1 MAQPRVGS
9 TMTGSLASTSGPT
22 QTNPLPVQVL
32 MASSSSLVPCL
43 QLSAPFSPLLA
54 ARATFRARQP
64 LPRHAPRTLPRPSHP
79 CHAPRTPCHA
89 PPTWPRPSHPQ
100 LWPPSFPPPAPAI
113 QCSPIP
119 VSLLR
124 LFPPSQGRP
133 PGPRTHARLCF
144 IGRNVISGS
153 QAPSRGLIHK

>member
-64 LPRHAPRTLPRPSHP
+64 LPHHAPRTS
-79 CHAPRTPCHA
+79 CYAPRTPATPLA
-89 PPTWPRPSHPQ
+89 PLPCPSHLATP
-100 LWPPSFPPPAPAI
+100 LTPSALA
-113 QCSPIP
+113 
-119 VSLLR
+119 SLLPASR
-124 LFPPSQGRP
+124 SGHPVQPYPCVFARVVSSK
-133 PGPRTHARLCF
+133 PRTSPGAPHACTPLLYWKKCD
-144 IGRNVISGS
+144 
-153 QAPSRGLIHK
+153 

>member
-64 LPRHAPRTLPRPSHP
+64 LPH
-79 CHAPRTPCHA
+79 HAPRTPATPLPPGHA
-89 PPTWPRPSHPQ
+89 PHTLSSGLPPSHLP
-100 LWPPSFPPPAPAI
+100 LPPSSAALSLCLCSGCFLQAKDVPRGPARMHAFA
-113 QCSPIP
+113 
-119 VSLLR
+119 LLEEM
-124 LFPPSQGRP
+124 
-133 PGPRTHARLCF
+133 
-144 IGRNVISGS
+144 
-153 QAPSRGLIHK
+153 

>member
-64 LPRHAPRTLPRPSHP
+64 LPHHAPRTS
-79 CHAPRTPCHA
+79 CYAPRTPATPLAPPATPLAPGHA
-89 PPTWPRPSHPQ
+89 PHTLSSGLPPSHLPLRPSSAALSLCLCSGCFLQAKDVPRG
-100 LWPPSFPPPAPAI
+100 PARMHAFA
-113 QCSPIP
+113 
-119 VSLLR
+119 LLEEM
-124 LFPPSQGRP
+124 
-133 PGPRTHARLCF
+133 
-144 IGRNVISGS
+144 
-153 QAPSRGLIHK
+153 